1 MSNYPKNWI
10 ELSTAIKE
18 ASGWCCQRCSKQC
31 LRPGEKHNL
40 SVSERKS
47 VTLQV
52 HHWNRDP
59 NDNRPE
65 NLVCLCSGCHLSYHR
80 WGRGNV
86 SPGQLSLL

>member
-1 MSNYPKNWI
+1 MSYPDNWK

-18 ASGWCCQRCSKQC
+18 ASGWSGKRC
-31 LRPGEKHNL
+31 LNPGEKHNL
-40 SVSERKS
+40 SVSARKS

-52 HHWNRDP
+52 HHWNRNP
-59 NDNRPE
+59 NDNRLE
-65 NLVCLCSGCHLSYHR
+65 NLVCLCSACHLSYHQ